1 MLASCP
7 YLRGVPFAL
16 WFLVV
21 HRPGTP
27 PCPPTAPPHAS
38 IRPCTL
44 PACTLQACRARGMRA
59 PFGEGAAEFMR
70 QQLAEWIDWS
80 LNK

>member
-1 MLASCP
+1 MCANSFIHS
-7 YLRGVPFAL
+7 YV
-16 WFLVV
+16 
-21 HRPGTP
+21 
-27 PCPPTAPPHAS
+27 
-38 IRPCTL
+38 
-44 PACTLQACRARGMRA
+44 QACRARGMRA